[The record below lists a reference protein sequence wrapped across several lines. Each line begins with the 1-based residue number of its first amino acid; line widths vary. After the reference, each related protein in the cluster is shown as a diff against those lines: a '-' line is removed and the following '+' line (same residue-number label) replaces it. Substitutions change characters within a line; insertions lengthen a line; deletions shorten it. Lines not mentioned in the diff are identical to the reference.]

1 MTTLCQQTYD
11 LINKIILNIFNR
23 LTKYNE
29 RRNDL
34 VVLTL
39 KELTKLYTQESRSKN
54 ESNLENNISAHHRPI
69 GILYYG

>member
-1 MTTLCQQTYD
+1 MTTLCPQTVD

-39 KELTKLYTQESRSKN
+39 KELPKLYT
-54 ESNLENNISAHHRPI
+54 
-69 GILYYG
+69 